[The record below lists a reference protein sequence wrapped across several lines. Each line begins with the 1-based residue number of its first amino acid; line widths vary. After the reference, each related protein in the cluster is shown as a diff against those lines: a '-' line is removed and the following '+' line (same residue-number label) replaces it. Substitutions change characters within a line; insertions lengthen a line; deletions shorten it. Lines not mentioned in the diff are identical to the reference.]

1 MRKCLLKKLE
11 DLISFIFQQGF
22 VGSLQ
27 ADPKIHTEKKR
38 TKNDRDTFWRL
49 RKRKFGA
56 IKL

>member
-38 TKNDRDTFWRL
+38 TKNDRDTF
-49 RKRKFGA
+49 
-56 IKL
+56 